1 MTLPVFFFRSAVAAQ
16 AAAVVANY
24 SYRSNAFSF
33 ESALSRMPN
42 GAQ

>member
-16 AAAVVANY
+16 AATVVANY